1 MRSIIVT
8 GGFGILGRAVAETFR
23 ANGDR
28 VARID
33 FAPNAPDA
41 NPGGLDIGGVDLTD
55 AAAADAAVQQVI
67 AAQGGIDVLVNV
79 AGGFTWQTLTDGG
92 PETWAR
98 MYAMNA
104 ATCITMTKAALPTL
118 VATPGAA
125 IVNIGAGSALVA
137 GAGMGA
143 YAASKSAVHKLTES
157 LAAELAGTDCTVNAV
172 LPSIIDTPANRADMP
187 DADVSQWVQP
197 ASLAKVILFLAS
209 PGARTISGAL
219 IPVSRGG

>member
-1 MRSIIVT
+1 MRSVIVT
-8 GGFGILGRAVAETFR
+8 GGFGVLGRAVAEAFR
-23 ANGDR
+23 TAGDR

-33 FAPNAPDA
+33 FAASAPDA
-41 NPGGLDIGGVDLTD
+41 NPGGIDIGGVDLTD
-55 AAAADAAVQQVI
+55 AAQAEAAAARVV
-67 AAQGGIDVLVNV
+67 AEQGGIDVLVNV
-79 AGGFTWQTLTDGG
+79 AGGFVWQTLEDGG

-104 ATCITMTKAALPTL
+104 ATCVTMTRAALPVLRDT
-118 VATPGAA
+118 AGAA

-143 YAASKSAVHKLTES
+143 YAASKQAVHKLTES

-172 LPSIIDTPANRADMP
+172 LPSIIDTPVNRADMP
-187 DADVSQWVQP
+187 DADFSQWVQP

-209 PGARTISGAL
+209 PAARTISGAL

>member
-33 FAPNAPDA
+33 FAPDAPDA

-55 AAAADAAVQQVI
+55 GTAADAAVQQVI
-67 AAQGGIDVLVNV
+67 AEQGGIDVLVNV

-104 ATCITMTKAALPTL
+104 ATCVTMTKAALPTL